1 MTSRVLTSAR
11 RVLVTG
17 AARGIGEASALEFVA
32 RGCTVV
38 ALDKEFGECA
48 LPSSVERVT
57 YDLRDLGGIKALV
70 KRLGT
75 VDTLVNNAAVL
86 HCPPLD
92 RLRDGELGHTADQAE
107 EILNVNLRAP
117 VALIE
122 ALAPQMMTRGEAGAD
137 AVGGRVVNI
146 ASVSAHTGHPDLWYG
161 ASKAGIVN
169 VTKAFAAAMG
179 KSNVLVNAVAPGL
192 TMTAMYETLPQSRID
207 AMESMTYSG
216 RGASPREIAEVVAW
230 LGTESPSYI
239 NGTCHDVNN
248 GFHR

>member
-1 MTSRVLTSAR
+1 MSRAFISAR

-38 ALDKEFGECA
+38 ALDKEFGDCA
-48 LPSSVERVT
+48 LPSSVERVV
-57 YDLRDLGGIKALV
+57 YDLREIGGIPSLC

-92 RLRDGELGHTADQAE
+92 RLRYGELGHTADQAD
-107 EILNVNLRAP
+107 EILTVNLRAP

-122 ALAPQMMTRGEAGAD
+122 ALAPQMMARGEALEAG

-161 ASKAGIVN
+161 ASKAAVVN
-169 VTKAFAAAMG
+169 ITKAFAAAMG
-179 KSNVLVNAVAPGL
+179 RSNVLVNAVAPGL
-192 TMTAMYETLPQSRID
+192 TMTAMYDTLPQSRID
-207 AMESMTYSG
+207 AMETMTYSG
-216 RGASPREIAEVVAW
+216 RGASPCEIAEVVAW